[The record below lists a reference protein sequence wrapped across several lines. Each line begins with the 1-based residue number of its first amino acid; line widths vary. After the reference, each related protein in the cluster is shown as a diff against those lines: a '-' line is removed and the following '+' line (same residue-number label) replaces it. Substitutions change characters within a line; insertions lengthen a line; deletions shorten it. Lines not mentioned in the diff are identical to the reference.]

1 MNFFDFKKLLVCS
14 SMFISSIGLSQTIV
28 NTYDLITPID
38 SLWSATTELQGTF
51 ALGNG
56 VFTALNS
63 GIGLGR
69 SVGTKTQAW
78 FLGGYNFASES
89 GEEIYS
95 TGFINIRTH
104 FLVTKTSQLQAFY
117 QKQFN
122 SALQILDRSLLGL
135 NMTKTIKSEIYTY
148 NITSGAF
155 LEHETYSDEF
165 EMKILRANIA
175 ASITADFEDLDIN
188 MAIYYQPD
196 LTNIRDNRMLG
207 ELAFQFPI
215 REQLVFEIES
225 ALRFDSDP
233 HLDLVPLDFSMV
245 IGMVYSISN

>member
-1 MNFFDFKKLLVCS
+1 MDFFKFKKLLVCS
-14 SMFISSIGLSQTIV
+14 SLFISSIGLAQTIV
-28 NTYDLITPID
+28 NTYDLIAPID

-51 ALGNG
+51 ASGNG

-69 SVGTKTQAW
+69 AIGTKTQVW

-95 TGFINIRTH
+95 TGFINLRSH
-104 FLVTKTSQLQAFY
+104 FLVTKTAQLEAFY

-122 SALQILDRSLLGL
+122 SALQISDRTLVGL
-135 NMTKTIKSEIYTY
+135 NLARTIKLDIYTY
-148 NITSGAF
+148 SVTSGVF
-155 LEHETYSDEF
+155 LENETYSDESK
-165 EMKILRANIA
+165 MNILRGNLST
-175 ASITADFEDLDIN
+175 SITADFEDIDIN
-188 MAIYYQPD
+188 MDIYYQPD
-196 LTNIRDNRMLG
+196 VINIDDYRTLC

-233 HLDLVPLDFSMV
+233 HLDLVPLDFSMI

>member
-1 MNFFDFKKLLVCS
+1 MKSKK
-14 SMFISSIGLSQTIV
+14 F
-28 NTYDLITPID
+28 
-38 SLWSATTELQGTF
+38 
-51 ALGNG
+51 
-56 VFTALNS
+56 
-63 GIGLGR
+63 IGLGR

-135 NMTKTIKSEIYTY
+135 NMTKTLKSEIYTY

-155 LEHETYSDEF
+155 LEHEKYSDES
-165 EMKILRANIA
+165 EMKILRGNIA